1 MSRFPKRAVVA
12 AALLTLVGAPVA
24 QAQNNPSP
32 AVGVTL
38 NATKK
43 ETLSLSGVTGSA
55 SLVAATGIIDSST
68 ANDFTPI
75 SVTTNWN
82 LKTSTSVTLV
92 GYFADPAQAL
102 VANGSDFIT
111 SSQVEGKLSTDP
123 VGSYAAFTGAPVGTA
138 GVAGATRAF
147 WSQAVAGPTLKSNR
161 TDVLNL
167 RLNMTD
173 AVAAAGDYT
182 GTLNLRAIA
191 Q

>member
-1 MSRFPKRAVVA
+1 MSRFPKHAVTV
-12 AALLTLVGAPVA
+12 AALLSLVGAPVA

-38 NATKK
+38 NASKK
-43 ETLSLSGVTGSA
+43 ETLSLSGVTA
-55 SLVAATGIIDSST
+55 AAALVSVAGIVDSST

-75 SVTTNWN
+75 NVTTNWN

-102 VANGSDFIT
+102 VNGADAIT
-111 SSQVEGKLSTDP
+111 SAQVEGKLSTQP
-123 VGSYAAFTGAPVGTA
+123 ATSYAAFTSAPVGSA
-138 GVAGATRAF
+138 GVAGATLAF
-147 WSQAVAGPTLKSNR
+147 WNQAVSGPTLKSNR

-167 RLNMTD
+167 RLNMTNAF
-173 AVAAAGDYT
+173 AVAGDYA

>member
-1 MSRFPKRAVVA
+1 MSGSLARAVCA
-12 AALLTLVGAPVA
+12 AALFTLVGVPVA

-32 AVGVTL
+32 VATVSL

-43 ETLSLSGVTGSA
+43 ETLSLSGVTASA
-55 SLVAATGIIDSST
+55 SLVSASGIIDSST

-75 SVTTNWN
+75 SVTTDWN

-92 GYFADPAQAL
+92 GYFADPANAL
-102 VANGSDFIT
+102 VSGGNSIT
-111 SSQVEGKLSTDP
+111 SAQVEGKLSGDP
-123 VGSYAAFTGAPVGTA
+123 VTSYAAFTSAPVGSA
-138 GVAGATRAF
+138 GVAGATHAF
-147 WSQAVAGPTLKSNR
+147 WNQSVAGPSLKSNR

-167 RLNMTD
+167 RLNMTNAF
-173 AVAAAGDYT
+173 AVAGDYA

>member
-1 MSRFPKRAVVA
+1 MHGFLTRAVCA
-12 AALLTLVGAPVA
+12 AALFALAALPVA
-24 QAQNNPSP
+24 QAQSNPSNV
-32 AVGVTL
+32 ASVSLT
-38 NATKK
+38 ATKK
-43 ETLSLSGVTGSA
+43 ENLSLSGVTASA
-55 SLVAATGIIDSST
+55 SLVSASGIADSST

-92 GYFADPAQAL
+92 GYFADPANAL
-102 VANGSDFIT
+102 VNGANAIT
-111 SSQVEGKLSTDP
+111 SAQVEGKLSTDP
-123 VGSYAAFTGAPVGTA
+123 VGSYAAFTGPAVGTA
-138 GVAGATRAF
+138 GVAGATHSF
-147 WSQAVAGPTLKSNR
+147 WNQAVSGATLKSNR

-173 AVAAAGDYT
+173 AYAVAGDYA

>member
-1 MSRFPKRAVVA
+1 MSRFPKHAVAV

-43 ETLSLSGVTGSA
+43 ETLSLSGVTASA
-55 SLVAATGIIDSST
+55 SLVSAGGIVDSST

-102 VANGSDFIT
+102 VNGPDAIT
-111 SSQVEGKLSTDP
+111 SAQVEGKLSTQP
-123 VGSYAAFTGAPVGTA
+123 ATSYAAFTGAPVGSA
-138 GVAGATRAF
+138 GVAGATLAL
-147 WSQAVAGPTLKSNR
+147 WNQAVSGPTLKSNR
-161 TDVLNL
+161 TDVVNL
-167 RLNMTD
+167 RLNMTNAF
-173 AVAAAGDYT
+173 AVAGDYA